1 MQPTQSMIHINRPIT
16 EFSEMYR
23 QDQSAVN
30 FIADVIAPNLG
41 LPDKS
46 DIYYTYSQAD
56 FMRDEVKERAAGTE
70 SEGTEYGLSE
80 SDYKCQR
87 WALHKDLT
95 DEDVK
100 IADSML
106 DLHQDATQILMDK
119 MLLRREANIISTAF
133 KTGVWTGA
141 AGATSANEMTGQA
154 HTATPVWSAG
164 DFCVWNDYTNSDPTT
179 DLVTAVYDQAQVTG
193 QQPNTLVLGP
203 RVFTALKRHPDIR
216 EQYKYTSPDSITTDM
231 LARVFEIDTVLVPK
245 SIVNTKNRNTTG
257 SKTMGYL
264 WGNDALLLY
273 VAPRVA
279 LKTAT
284 AMLTITWN
292 NAPGAAAGG
301 QAISTIPNPLKKTER
316 VEIEAFWTQKIIATP
331 MGTFFNGA
339 VQ

>member
-1 MQPTQSMIHINRPIT
+1 
-16 EFSEMYR
+16 MYR
-23 QDQSAVN
+23 QQQTA
-30 FIADVIAPNLG
+30 FIADRLAPNLG
-41 LPDKS
+41 LPNKT

-70 SEGTEYGLSE
+70 SQGTEYGLSS

-119 MLLRREANIISTAF
+119 MLLKRETNLISTVF

-141 AGATSANEMTGQA
+141 LAGTDITAAAHGNESWTSSSQVVCLWSDKTNS
-154 HTATPVWSAG
+154 TPV
-164 DFCVWNDYTNSDPTT
+164 T
-179 DLVTAVYDQAQVTG
+179 DIVNACYDQAEITG
-193 QQPNTLVLGP
+193 QMPNTLVLGP
-203 RVFTALKRHPDIR
+203 RTFLALKNHPDIKQ
-216 EQYKYTSPDSITTDM
+216 QYMYTSPDSITTEM
-231 LARVFEIDTVLVPK
+231 LARVLEIDTVLVPTAISNTYKRKVAGTK
-245 SIVNTKNRNTTG
+245 SM
-257 SKTMGYL
+257 SYL
-264 WGNDALLLY
+264 WGKDALLCY

-284 AMLTITWN
+284 SMLTITWN

-301 QAISTIPNPLKKTER
+301 QAISTIPIPEKKVER
-316 VEIEAFWTQKIIATP
+316 VEIEAFWTQKVIGAP
-331 MGTFFNGA
+331 MGAYFSS
-339 VQ
+339 VVS